1 MNKRK
6 VIRGILFLLAVPM
19 AAMGVF
25 IGFHRISLQ
34 IERRK
39 FPPIG
44 KLVEVNGHQMHVYS
58 EGEGG
63 ETLVF
68 LSGSGTAAPALDFK
82 ALYSRLSS
90 RYRIAVVE
98 RAGYGF
104 SDTADTPR
112 DIDTVL
118 EETREALTLA
128 GESGP
133 YILFPHSLS
142 GIEAIY
148 WGQKY
153 PSEVKGIIG
162 LDAAVPSLY
171 LSWGGETLNKSAESM
186 AKISV
191 LYQAGMVRLHPELYD
206 TDPAM
211 TGDILSD
218 EEKAAYKAVV
228 MKSFMTKNMVDEA
241 RYAYANAAK
250 VDSLEKPVQIPV
262 LYYISDGSQVVEGWR
277 DIVTSYIAS
286 FAESQYEFLDCGH
299 YVHDEMPDVIAE
311 GSIKFIDSLS
321 D

>member
-1 MNKRK
+1 M
-6 VIRGILFLLAVPM
+6 
-19 AAMGVF
+19 
-25 IGFHRISLQ
+25 
-34 IERRK
+34 
-39 FPPIG
+39 
-44 KLVEVNGHQMHVYS
+44 
-58 EGEGG
+58 
-63 ETLVF
+63 
-68 LSGSGTAAPALDFK
+68 
-82 ALYSRLSS
+82 
-90 RYRIAVVE
+90 VE

-171 LSWGGETLNKSAESM
+171 LSWGEETLNKSAESM

-191 LYQAGMVRLHPELYD
+191 LYQAGMIRLHPELYD

-218 EEKAAYKAVV
+218 EEKAAYKAECR
-228 MKSFMTKNMVDEA
+228 KSGFPGKAGSNSGT
-241 RYAYANAAK
+241 
-250 VDSLEKPVQIPV
+250 L
-262 LYYISDGSQVVEGWR
+262 LYIRRFSGCRGMEGHR
-277 DIVTSYIAS
+277 HILYCIICRITI
-286 FAESQYEFLDCGH
+286 
-299 YVHDEMPDVIAE
+299 
-311 GSIKFIDSLS
+311 
-321 D
+321 

>member
-25 IGFHRISLQ
+25 IGFHGISLQ

-171 LSWGGETLNKSAESM
+171 LSWGK
-186 AKISV
+186 
-191 LYQAGMVRLHPELYD
+191 RH
-206 TDPAM
+206 
-211 TGDILSD
+211 
-218 EEKAAYKAVV
+218 
-228 MKSFMTKNMVDEA
+228 
-241 RYAYANAAK
+241 
-250 VDSLEKPVQIPV
+250 
-262 LYYISDGSQVVEGWR
+262 
-277 DIVTSYIAS
+277 
-286 FAESQYEFLDCGH
+286 
-299 YVHDEMPDVIAE
+299 
-311 GSIKFIDSLS
+311 
-321 D
+321 

>member
-6 VIRGILFLLAVPM
+6 VIRGILFLLTVPM

-58 EGEGG
+58 EGEGV

-148 WGQKY
+148 W
-153 PSEVKGIIG
+153 
-162 LDAAVPSLY
+162 A
-171 LSWGGETLNKSAESM
+171 
-186 AKISV
+186 
-191 LYQAGMVRLHPELYD
+191 
-206 TDPAM
+206 
-211 TGDILSD
+211 
-218 EEKAAYKAVV
+218 
-228 MKSFMTKNMVDEA
+228 
-241 RYAYANAAK
+241 
-250 VDSLEKPVQIPV
+250 
-262 LYYISDGSQVVEGWR
+262 
-277 DIVTSYIAS
+277 
-286 FAESQYEFLDCGH
+286 
-299 YVHDEMPDVIAE
+299 
-311 GSIKFIDSLS
+311 
-321 D
+321 

>member
-6 VIRGILFLLAVPM
+6 VIRGILFLLTVPM

-133 YILFPHSLS
+133 IFCFRIPCQVLKQF
-142 GIEAIY
+142 
-148 WGQKY
+148 
-153 PSEVKGIIG
+153 IG
-162 LDAAVPSLY
+162 DR
-171 LSWGGETLNKSAESM
+171 N
-186 AKISV
+186 
-191 LYQAGMVRLHPELYD
+191 
-206 TDPAM
+206 
-211 TGDILSD
+211 
-218 EEKAAYKAVV
+218 
-228 MKSFMTKNMVDEA
+228 
-241 RYAYANAAK
+241 
-250 VDSLEKPVQIPV
+250 IP
-262 LYYISDGSQVVEGWR
+262 R
-277 DIVTSYIAS
+277 R
-286 FAESQYEFLDCGH
+286 
-299 YVHDEMPDVIAE
+299 
-311 GSIKFIDSLS
+311 
-321 D
+321 